1 MKPSSAKNFSLL
13 AAWALAFGCAVGSDA
28 FVMPWTVFLPRAG
41 LVGSVAGLL
50 LGGLVMAVIAWNCSY
65 MLRRC
70 PGPGGVYVYASE
82 TFGHDH
88 GFLCGYFLGFAY
100 MAIVWLDA
108 TAFMAVAC
116 YVLGGVLDFG
126 FHYTVEGH
134 SVYMGGILFSV
145 VAVAIA
151 AAICMRNKVA
161 ARMQTAMAVVFALG
175 IFACF
180 AAACF
185 GGAAGESQGGV
196 SGVQPGA
203 GGGFVGFLGIL
214 VIAPWLFVGI
224 ETVSNISGEL
234 RFPLEKSF
242 KVMVAALATSVVAY
256 LLVTMLPVMSS
267 GAGAAPA
274 GDALDLEF
282 FAFGAAASPLGVAGR
297 VVVGI
302 TLVAGIF
309 TNLVGNTIA
318 ASRLIGAMADDE
330 ALPRWL
336 GAKNA
341 DGVPRNAVLFIVAM
355 AVLVVPFG
363 QPVLGIVIEVAILG
377 AAIAY
382 GYVSASAFVIA
393 RTEGD
398 RRTQA
403 MGLAGA
409 VASGAIILAFLT
421 PVSLFAF
428 AEIVTASYLIL
439 VAWGISGMALFIW
452 AFRHDRL
459 RRFGKSPV
467 VWMSLF
473 ATIIFLSFMW
483 IHHTTNETTR
493 RAYDNIVGTHTAH
506 CVDADYD
513 WQGIVR
519 SNLDAVSSSIFRDNL
534 AQGGLL
540 VLALALMLCLYG
552 TLRLRERDILKEKS
566 DAKSYFF
573 STVSHDIRTPLNAI
587 IGFSELLKAG
597 FKTDAERDQAM
608 NAIIVSSKTLLG
620 LINDVLDLSKLESG
634 KMEVRPEPTD
644 CASLM
649 RDVTEAFRVSSN
661 KPSVDIRCSL
671 GRMPLLMLDPQRIRQ
686 IVFNLFGNAVKFT
699 EKGFVALRASFA
711 QTPDS
716 NMGTFKIEVEDSG
729 CGISD
734 EDLKRI
740 GSAYVQVGSSLSRNG
755 GTGLGLAIC
764 KQLCAAMGGR
774 LEVESELGKGSK
786 FTVVVPDVKVAPSG
800 AAHRV
805 KDGATPAAA
814 AASADDRRG
823 VPKSI
828 LVVDDSKMNIMVLK
842 AMLKRMGDFEIATA
856 TDGNDALKVLGAPD
870 APQFDLILTDMW
882 MPNLDG
888 GGLVKAIR
896 EKPALSSL
904 RVVVVTADVEFQAKY
919 EGMGFDGILLKPIT
933 AEKLEEVL
941 GLK

>member
-1 MKPSSAKNFSLL
+1 
-13 AAWALAFGCAVGSDA
+13 
-28 FVMPWTVFLPRAG
+28 
-41 LVGSVAGLL
+41 
-50 LGGLVMAVIAWNCSY
+50 
-65 MLRRC
+65 
-70 PGPGGVYVYASE
+70 
-82 TFGHDH
+82 
-88 GFLCGYFLGFAY
+88 
-100 MAIVWLDA
+100 
-108 TAFMAVAC
+108 
-116 YVLGGVLDFG
+116 
-126 FHYTVEGH
+126 
-134 SVYMGGILFSV
+134 
-145 VAVAIA
+145 
-151 AAICMRNKVA
+151 
-161 ARMQTAMAVVFALG
+161 
-175 IFACF
+175 
-180 AAACF
+180 
-185 GGAAGESQGGV
+185 
-196 SGVQPGA
+196 
-203 GGGFVGFLGIL
+203 
-214 VIAPWLFVGI
+214 
-224 ETVSNISGEL
+224 
-234 RFPLEKSF
+234 
-242 KVMVAALATSVVAY
+242 
-256 LLVTMLPVMSS
+256 
-267 GAGAAPA
+267 
-274 GDALDLEF
+274 
-282 FAFGAAASPLGVAGR
+282 
-297 VVVGI
+297 
-302 TLVAGIF
+302 
-309 TNLVGNTIA
+309 
-318 ASRLIGAMADDE
+318 
-330 ALPRWL
+330 
-336 GAKNA
+336 
-341 DGVPRNAVLFIVAM
+341 
-355 AVLVVPFG
+355 
-363 QPVLGIVIEVAILG
+363 
-377 AAIAY
+377 
-382 GYVSASAFVIA
+382 
-393 RTEGD
+393 
-398 RRTQA
+398 
-403 MGLAGA
+403 
-409 VASGAIILAFLT
+409 
-421 PVSLFAF
+421 
-428 AEIVTASYLIL
+428 
-439 VAWGISGMALFIW
+439 MALFIW

>member
-28 FVMPWTVFLPRAG
+28 FVMPWEVFLPRTG

-65 MLRRC
+65 MLRRS

-108 TAFMAVAC
+108 TAFMAVAR

-126 FHYTVEGH
+126 FHYMVEGNA
-134 SVYMGGILFSV
+134 VYMGGILFSV

-151 AAICMRNKVA
+151 AAICMRNRLAV
-161 ARMQTAMAVVFALG
+161 RMQTAMAVVFALG

-185 GGAAGESQGGV
+185 GGAAGEQQGGV
-196 SGVQPGA
+196 SWAQSG

-224 ETVSNISGEL
+224 ETVSNISGEF

-274 GDALDLEF
+274 GDALDLEL

-382 GYVSASAFVIA
+382 GYVSASAFVTA

-421 PVSLFAF
+421 SVSLFDF
-428 AEIVTASYLIL
+428 AEIVTASYFIL

-452 AFRHDRL
+452 VLRHDRL

-467 VWMSLF
+467 VWTSLF
-473 ATIIFLSFMW
+473 ATIIFLSFTW

-519 SNLDAVSSSIFRDNL
+519 SNLDVVSSSIFRDNL
-534 AQGGLL
+534 AQGGIL

-734 EDLKRI
+734 EDLERI

-774 LEVESELGKGSK
+774 LDVQSEVGKGSK
-786 FTVVVPDVKVAPSG
+786 FSVVVPNVKIAPAE
-800 AAHRV
+800 AAV
-805 KDGATPAAA
+805 EKKEEVTKAVDPAPF
-814 AASADDRRG
+814 SVRR
-823 VPKSI
+823 I
-828 LVVDDSKMNIMVLK
+828 LLVDDSRMNMLVLT
-842 AMLKRMGDFEIATA
+842 AQLKHLGEFELEMA
-856 TDGNDALKVLGAPD
+856 TDGNAALKMLESPD
-870 APQFDLILTDMW
+870 TKPFDLVLTDMW

-888 GGLVKAIR
+888 EGLAKAIR
-896 EKPALSSL
+896 GNKALSSM
-904 RVVVVTADVEFQAKY
+904 RVVVVTADVEFQAKF
-919 EGMGFDGILLKPIT
+919 EEIGFDGILLKPVT
-933 AEKLEEVL
+933 ADKLRAIL
-941 GLK
+941 TI